1 MVYTVVAI
9 HEEGTDMENAFAPA
23 IAALQ
28 AELAQLERK
37 SRELKGTINVLCKH
51 AGQPE
56 IYANIE
62 AEAGAATVAGIK
74 ADTFY
79 GKTIATAAR
88 EYLDMRKASNLGP
101 ATPREIY
108 ETLVEGGFVFEA
120 KSKDIAMVSLRNNLR
135 KNSKTFHRLPNGQ
148 YGMLSWYPNAK
159 AAKPSASGN
168 GDEEDSEEE
177 IEAEVEADT
186 PADAKSATGTKPAA
200 ESSEAP
206 AIHQEEGASEPQQE
220 EGQDG
225 LANHPEVTG

>member
-1 MVYTVVAI
+1 VVKAQKPFA
-9 HEEGTDMENAFAPA
+9 ESRKADYCDCAYDQEGIDMDNAFAPA

-28 AELAQLERK
+28 AELAELDRK

-56 IYANIE
+56 LYQNIG
-62 AEAGAATVAGIK
+62 AEAGTATVAGIK

-88 EYLDMRKASNLGP
+88 EYLEMRKASNLGP

-108 ETLVEGGFVFEA
+108 EALVEGGYQFEA
-120 KSKDIAMVSLRNNLR
+120 KSKDIAMVGLRSNLR

-148 YGMLSWYPNAK
+148 YGLLSWYPNAK
-159 AAKPSASGN
+159 AAKASAAGN
-168 GDEEDSEEE
+168 GDDSEPE
-177 IEAEVEADT
+177 EAETKSAADT
-186 PADAKSATGTKPAA
+186 RSAA

-206 AIHQEEGASEPQQE
+206 INDQEGGASEPQQE
-220 EGQDG
+220 EDEDG
-225 LANHPEVTG
+225 LANHP